1 MNCREFTKKVE
12 GLTLAEISRI
22 ADEQAFSHQH
32 ECVTCASWFQHRQRL
47 AGAMQDL
54 RNSTATLEAPV
65 HVEQEVLRVFRRSA
79 PAASVIERKTMPPPF
94 AFRLSRFFEWGAY
107 AAVAAALAI
116 SLGLGFWFWQHSGKT
131 AADTAQQ
138 KAPTQ
143 QSVQPEIAQPE
154 KVAQAQEVK
163 PSTPATKEA
172 RTAQASTALAQSA
185 AKNPS
190 TAAVTTPTVSGQSL
204 AQAAQAQG
212 YTPMMLCDP
221 LSCSGDEQVVRM
233 EFPANGSQGTQM
245 ADVVLGDDGLVR
257 AIRIVQQ

>member
-1 MNCREFTKKVE
+1 MNCREFTKRVE
-12 GLTLAEISRI
+12 GVTLTELSRA
-22 ADEQAFSHQH
+22 ADEQSLSHQR
-32 ECVTCASWFQHRQRL
+32 ECVTCASWFQQRQRL

-54 RNSTATLEAPV
+54 RCTTATLQAPLD
-65 HVEQEVLRVFRRSA
+65 VEREVLRAFRQSA
-79 PAASVIERKTMPPPF
+79 DTVSAFERTPMPQPF

-107 AAVAAALAI
+107 AAAAGALAI
-116 SLGLGFWFWQHSGKT
+116 SLGLGFWFWQHSGQT
-131 AADTAQQ
+131 AAESAQQ

-143 QSVQPEIAQPE
+143 QSGPAKIVQPE
-154 KVAQAQEVK
+154 KVAQARAGK
-163 PSTPATKEA
+163 PAA
-172 RTAQASTALAQSA
+172 RTAEASTSLAQSA
-185 AKNPS
+185 AKGS
-190 TAAVTTPTVSGQSL
+190 SAATVATPALSGQSL

-233 EFPANGSQGTQM
+233 EFPANGSQGAQM